1 MTEKACKDIEYAN
14 TELENIEKNSPLL
27 NHHNTLQ
34 PRNQHRKIE
43 NAHLNKSTYCLYK
56 FLQEK
61 NGFLRKGL
69 DRKQKIIDNLI
80 NLLNG
85 VTTKSVTR

>member
-1 MTEKACKDIEYAN
+1 MQQNVPFSSLQMTEKACKDIEYAN

-61 NGFLRKGL
+61 NGFLRDWIESK
-69 DRKQKIIDNLI
+69 K
-80 NLLNG
+80 LL
-85 VTTKSVTR
+85 TT